1 MKKLLLL
8 LIIPML
14 FFNSCDDDD
23 LKTGYSEH
31 KIILLKVDYMTQVL
45 EGSAEFMVEENIYEE
60 DSIPI
65 MVNYNA
71 PGDFGGLKLYYNNEL
86 NIFDGTIIWMGLG
99 EISVPE
105 YFTPSNELSTINT
118 SITFPKLD
126 QFNTIFYQ
134 LKDPIPYSQI
144 WGAIDNL
151 EVVASYINSTPEIK
165 IFLYTPSVG
174 VGNPYD
180 WDWFVIMTLSRII
193 N

>member
-1 MKKLLLL
+1 
-8 LIIPML
+8 ML
-14 FFNSCDDDD
+14 FFNSCDNDDF
-23 LKTGYSEH
+23 KTGYSEH

-71 PGDFGGLKLYYNNEL
+71 PGDFGALKLYYNNEL